1 MSNILDSTTTVTGP
15 ALGLADGVAVGTGRV
30 GDKVGPGEG
39 LWVGGGVVGDTDGDV
54 VGLKLIERGILQMF
68 EHCMQYVDNFDREK
82 HFIQN

>member
-15 ALGLADGVAVGTGRV
+15 TLGRADGVAVGTGGV

-54 VGLKLIERGILQMF
+54 VGLKLVERVIQILSMWWTTQF
-68 EHCMQYVDNFDREK
+68 
-82 HFIQN
+82 